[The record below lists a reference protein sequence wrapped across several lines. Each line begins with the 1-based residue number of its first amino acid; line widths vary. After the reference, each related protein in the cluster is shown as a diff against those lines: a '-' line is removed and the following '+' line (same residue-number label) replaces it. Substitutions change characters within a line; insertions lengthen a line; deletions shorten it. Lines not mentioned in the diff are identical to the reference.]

1 MLDELIDDLFGRTL
15 LPGNATALE
24 LAFDE
29 ALARRWEALP
39 RGETIP
45 DALSWERCAVPL
57 LPFLAWEWSVDEW
70 DPAWPEAQHRAA
82 IASSWELH
90 GAKGTVTGI
99 ERAVGQLGYGA
110 TIQEWFSYGGQP
122 FRFRLAVDSP
132 ARPAWS
138 AADYAQLYR
147 VAIRAKN
154 VRSYLETLQLH
165 VTGPEVPIYVGAVV
179 RSRIRI
185 RPSTEPVANIG
196 AQFPVFVGAVMR
208 TRIRS
213 KPVVT

>member
-1 MLDELIDDLFGRTL
+1 MPDLVLWDRSL
-15 LPGNATALE
+15 LPSNATALE
-24 LAFDE
+24 LALSE
-29 ALARRWEALP
+29 AAAAAIEALP
-39 RGETIP
+39 LGSTIP
-45 DALSWERCAVPL
+45 DVLSWERCPTSL
-57 LPFLAWEWSVDEW
+57 LPWLAWEWSVDEW
-70 DPAWPEAQHRAA
+70 EPAWPEAQHRAA

-99 ERAVGQLGYGA
+99 ERAIGQLGYGA

-179 RSRIRI
+179 RSRIRV
-185 RPSTEPVANIG
+185 RPSTEPVTHLG